1 MAYDKQTWVSGEV
14 ITAAKLNHMEDGI
27 ATAGSGGG
35 GGAEVFNFDSIVNTQ
50 TWTINGS
57 DIEQLIADRPFAIK
71 TKLTNDYNA
80 ERNMYLVEFFPDGY
94 GEGNHYLTYSAL
106 GSTESFNNG
115 FTAIALHDSVLIS
128 YNIDPDT
135 PDISI
140 EFTYDSGTD
149 KYVRSQP

>member
-14 ITAAKLNHMEDGI
+14 ITAVKLNHMEDGI
-27 ATAGSGGG
+27 ASAGSGGG
-35 GGAEVFNFDSIVNTQ
+35 GTEVFNIDSIIDQQ

-57 DIEQLIADRPFAIK
+57 DLEQLVADKPLAIK

-106 GSTESFNNG
+106 GSTDSFNNG
-115 FTAIALHDSVLIS
+115 FIGIALHDSFTIS
-128 YNIDPDT
+128 YDIDPDT
-135 PDISI
+135 PGIYID
-140 EFTYDSGTD
+140 FAYDSGTD